1 MGIRRKAR
9 ILALNTLYQSEL
21 NATPAIDKFE
31 LLCENFEVTK
41 KSIPYARELIIGI
54 SENWEEINTLIHDN
68 AANWRIDRMA
78 VIDRNIMRIAVFE
91 MCYKDDVPPSVA
103 IDEAIEIAKQYCSDD
118 AASFINGI
126 LDSISK
132 LHNKH

>member
-21 NATPAIDKFE
+21 NATPAIEKFE
-31 LLCENFEVTK
+31 LLCENFEVTR
-41 KSIPYARELIIGI
+41 KSIPYARELITGI
-54 SENWEEINTLIHDN
+54 SENWEKINTLVHDN
-68 AANWRIDRMA
+68 AANWRIERMA
-78 VIDRNIMRIAVFE
+78 VIDRNIMRIAVYE

-103 IDEAIEIAKQYCSDD
+103 INEAIEIAKQYCSDD

-132 LHNKH
+132 SRNGR